1 MRLFECG
8 IRYFVYLCSVKNEN
22 DFHGCKDTKFFGDGR
37 RGMGI
42 FFRDEVRGESLELR
56 EER

>member
-1 MRLFECG
+1 M
-8 IRYFVYLCSVKNEN
+8 KNEN
-22 DFHGCKDTKFFGDGR
+22 NFHGCKDTKFFGDEG

-56 EER
+56 GERWERREMGDERGEVRD